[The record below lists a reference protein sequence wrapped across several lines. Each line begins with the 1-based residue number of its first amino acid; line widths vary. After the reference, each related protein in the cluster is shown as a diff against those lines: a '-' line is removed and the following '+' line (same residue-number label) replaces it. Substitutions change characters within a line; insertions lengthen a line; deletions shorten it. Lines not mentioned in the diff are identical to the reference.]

1 MSILGLTGNVASGK
15 STVAELWRTW
25 GVPVV
30 SADVLARDVVL
41 PGSAGLASVVRTF
54 GEGILAS
61 DGSLNRAALRRVVFD
76 DDAAR
81 RRLEAI
87 VHPGVRT
94 LRDHWTDA
102 RRSWGV
108 DLVAW
113 EIPLLF
119 ETGADAEV
127 DRVVFVDAPEAER
140 EARMVQHRGLSV
152 EEARAIME
160 AQGPPGEKR
169 TRAHHVIDNAGS
181 LHALR
186 TRARQVLE
194 DCAREVGCPLP

>member
-1 MSILGLTGNVASGK
+1 MGLTGNVASGK
-15 STVAELWRTW
+15 STVAELWRSW

-30 SADVLARDVVL
+30 SADVLARQAVL
-41 PGSAGLASVVRTF
+41 PGSAGLASVVRAF
-54 GEGILAS
+54 GEGILAP

-87 VHPGVRT
+87 VHPSVRV
-94 LRDHWTDA
+94 LRDKWTDA

-108 DLVAW
+108 ELLAW
-113 EIPLLF
+113 EIPLLY
-119 ETGADAEV
+119 ETGADREV

-140 EARMVQHRGLSV
+140 ERRMVQHRGLSS

-160 AQGPPGEKR
+160 AQGDPREKR
-169 TRAHHVIDNAGS
+169 SMAHHVIDNGGS
-181 LHALR
+181 LAALR
-186 TRARQVLE
+186 ARARQVLE
-194 DCAREVGCPLP
+194 ACAEEVGCPLR